1 MANRVVYGNSWS
13 SNGWP
18 MVDEGS
24 CTWVRIPGTNVTLQ
38 IQNGWPL
45 AILRAFAADFHAYVE
60 PLRDADSACWTPT
73 NSVASSNHLSG
84 TAMDLNWGD
93 HPFHSD
99 YGGFSTTEIAT
110 MRELLDF
117 YEGTVFWG
125 QDWSSPKDP
134 MHLQLSSLT
143 NGGPINTYG
152 NPAVGDFIAR
162 KIRADGFSTFR
173 RGNAPETAAP
183 ILAAAT
189 GLSEQRAAEILPAVA
204 AGLRESEATTVNRI
218 AMWLAQVGHE
228 SVSFQYTEEIASG
241 AAYEGRCSDLGNC
254 QQGDGVRFKG
264 RSWIQITG
272 RHNYGE
278 FSKWANAFGLVNNP
292 TYFVDRPTELG
303 ELRWAG
309 IGAAWYWTV
318 ARPMNDLTDA
328 GDGARWGSYRG
339 FAAVT
344 AAINGGTNG
353 IDDRRARYN
362 RALAQGDALLKIL
375 NEEDGFLMALT
386 DAEQHELL
394 DLARQQAKYKRKSR
408 SPLHWPHEG
417 EVDTIAGLSW
427 STDANVHIQLVEK
440 LAVIYGDPGQITLL
454 YAVAN
459 SDDPTNDP
467 ELANR
472 ILARVRPEDREAAQA
487 KINDWLKAEQAY
499 HALGQA

>member
-1 MANRVVYGNSWS
+1 MANRVVYGLTHS

-18 MVDEGS
+18 MVDQGS
-24 CTWVRIPGTNVTLQ
+24 CTWTRIPGTSVTLQ

-84 TAMDLNWGD
+84 TAMDLNWNS
-93 HPFHSD
+93 HPFRVPNA
-99 YGGFSTTEIAT
+99 GFNAAQIAT
-110 MRELLDF
+110 LRELQDF

-125 QDWSSPKDP
+125 NDWTDPKDA
-134 MHLQLSSLT
+134 MHFQLASLA
-143 NGGPINTYG
+143 NGGRINTYG
-152 NPAVGDFIAR
+152 NPAVGDFIVR

-173 RGNAPETAAP
+173 RGNAPVSAAP

-228 SVSFQYTEEIASG
+228 SVSFQYTEEIDKN
-241 AAYEGRCSDLGNC
+241 GRYAPYI
-254 QQGDGVRFKG
+254 G
-264 RSWIQITG
+264 RTWIQITWDY
-272 RHNYGE
+272 NYRA
-278 FSKWANAFGLVNNP
+278 FSEWAFAFGLVP
-292 TYFVDRPTELG
+292 TRDYFVVNYRELAD
-303 ELRWAG
+303 LKWAG
-309 IGAAWYWTV
+309 IGAAWYWTEQ
-318 ARPMNDLTDA
+318 RPMNALTDA
-328 GDGARWGSYRG
+328 GDNASWGKYRG

-362 RALAQGDALLKIL
+362 RALAQGDALLKLID
-375 NEEDGFLMALT
+375 EEGFLSALS
-386 DAEQHELL
+386 DIEQRELL
-394 DLARQQAKYKRKSR
+394 DLVRQQAKYKRKSR

-417 EVDTIAGLSW
+417 EIDTIAGFGW

-440 LAVIYGDPGQITLL
+440 LAVIYGDPNSIALL
-454 YAVAN
+454 YAVSK
-459 SDDPTNDP
+459 SDDPSNDP
-467 ELANR
+467 ELADR
-472 ILARVRPEDREAAQA
+472 ILKRVKPEDITAAQV
-487 KINDWLKAEQAY
+487 KIQAWLRAEQSF
-499 HALGQA
+499 HAA